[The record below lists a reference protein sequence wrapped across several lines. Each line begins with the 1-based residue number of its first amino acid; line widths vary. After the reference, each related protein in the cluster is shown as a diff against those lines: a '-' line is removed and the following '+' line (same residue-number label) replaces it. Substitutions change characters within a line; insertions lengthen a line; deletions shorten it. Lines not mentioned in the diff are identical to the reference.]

1 MERIIFLGTI
11 DFDMIRFFLLLG
23 VRHFFYIFFMGI
35 LVFLSLNSGVRA
47 ERISNGVA
55 VFAGLDKITGRTTRF
70 EVTLGKI
77 YQYGALQVTPRACYT
92 SSKDEP
98 TRTTGFVEVNEVT
111 LDKKIRRIFTGWMFA
126 DSPGLNAVEHPIY
139 DVWLKDCKQDSQ
151 DLPLQ

>member
-1 MERIIFLGTI
+1 
-11 DFDMIRFFLLLG
+11 
-23 VRHFFYIFFMGI
+23 MGI

-47 ERISNGVA
+47 ERISNGIA

-70 EVTLGKI
+70 EVALGEI

-139 DVWLKDCKQDSQ
+139 DVWLKDCKQSSQ

>member
-1 MERIIFLGTI
+1 M
-11 DFDMIRFFLLLG
+11 MRFFLLLG
-23 VRHFFYIFFMGI
+23 LRQFIYIFLMGI
-35 LVFLSLNSGVRA
+35 LVFFSLNSGGRA
-47 ERISNGVA
+47 ERVSNGIA

-70 EVTLGKI
+70 EVSLGEV
-77 YQYGALQVTPRACYT
+77 YHYGALQVTPRACYT

-139 DVWLKDCKQDSQ
+139 DVWLKDCKQSSQ
-151 DLPLQ
+151 NLPLQ

>member
-1 MERIIFLGTI
+1 
-11 DFDMIRFFLLLG
+11 MIRFFLLLR
-23 VRHFFYIFFMGI
+23 VRNFIYIFLMEI
-35 LVFLSLNSGVRA
+35 LVFLSLNSGGRA

-70 EVTLGKI
+70 EVSLGEV

-92 SSKDEP
+92 SSKGEP

-111 LDKKIRRIFTGWMFA
+111 LDKKIRRIFAGWMFA

-139 DVWLKDCKQDSQ
+139 DVWLKDCKQSSQ
-151 DLPLQ
+151 NLPLQ